1 MLKDRRKFDDEEEV
15 YIPDL
20 PSLGEFSDD
29 FNLHDRTPRSNAGI
43 SLEWSALE
51 QQMFDMLLINRFN
64 TDSHDML
71 EEEAKAVIR
80 LTETFDS
87 HEIARICSVA
97 LLAVQL
103 ALVEEKNFENE
114 YRKYRQHVKEHPE
127 DIEELAFGS

>member
-1 MLKDRRKFDDEEEV
+1 MLKDRRRFEDEEEV

-20 PSLGEFSDD
+20 GVGDFSDD

-43 SLEWSALE
+43 SLGWSALE
-51 QQMFDMLLINRFN
+51 QQMFDLLLINRFN

-71 EEEAKAVIR
+71 EEEAQAVIR

-97 LLAVQL
+97 LLAVQM

-114 YRKYRQHVKEHPE
+114 YHKYQQHIKDHPE
-127 DIEELAFGS
+127 DMEDLEFGV